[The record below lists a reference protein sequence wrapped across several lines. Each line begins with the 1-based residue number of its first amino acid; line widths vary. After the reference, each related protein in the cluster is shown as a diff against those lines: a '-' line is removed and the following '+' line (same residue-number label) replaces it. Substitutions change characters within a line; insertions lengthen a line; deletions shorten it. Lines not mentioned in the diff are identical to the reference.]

1 VRRGEWFDV
10 AIQIVASDFGV
21 HLLGPGC
28 DRGSGGGQIIHL
40 HDRMQG
46 LACRWK
52 KRTLS
57 RRTDRH
63 RPSVCNYNWVSPVK
77 PKRKGCPVGRG
88 GGPCSV
94 LICLGCAAINWGRS
108 FCCKPP
114 KRKANPVQI
123 WNGQR
128 ASFAACRSNLPQAA
142 LRGCGLTQ
150 ELSTRSFRPVSYPSH
165 LDPSLKAHHGQERS
179 R

>member
-1 VRRGEWFDV
+1 MRRGEWFDV

-21 HLLGPGC
+21 HLLGPRF
-28 DRGSGGGQIIHL
+28 DRGSGDAQIIHL

-63 RPSVCNYNWVSPVK
+63 RPSFCNYNWVSPVK
-77 PKRKGCPVGRG
+77 PKRKVCPVG

-94 LICLGCAAINWGRS
+94 LICPGCAAINWG
-108 FCCKPP
+108 
-114 KRKANPVQI
+114 
-123 WNGQR
+123 G
-128 ASFAACRSNLPQAA
+128 SFAANNRKGRQIRCRYGMDRGRVSRHAFPTCTIQHCEGVDLPRNCQHA
-142 LRGCGLTQ
+142 LFAQC
-150 ELSTRSFRPVSYPSH
+150 H
-165 LDPSLKAHHGQERS
+165 IHHTFIPA
-179 R
+179 